1 MNTSSSSARRWLSAL
16 VCLLGLQATGT
27 SLAAPGDLDTNFNAA
42 GTPPGYA
49 LAKVGRSALQADA
62 AAQVV
67 RQPDGKLVQV
77 GTCRGI
83 FVMRVC
89 LARFNADGTVDTSF
103 NPDATQGGLQPDL
116 QPGELIVDDGVG
128 GDQFYGVAVRV
139 LASGRLLVAATC
151 NNPTSGYSDFC
162 VVAVTS
168 GGVLDTAFNAGGTFP
183 GVARVTPAAFYNNAR
198 DMTVQA
204 DGRIV
209 LVGACGEQIIN
220 RTACVVRFNADG
232 SVDTSFN
239 ATGSQPGVRV
249 EVLGADGD
257 SDATSVAQQTD
268 GKLVIGAS
276 CSDAGQR
283 KFCVM
288 RLTAAGGVDST
299 GFASATG
306 GKRVLAFA
314 NDEHLLAAVAVQSDG
329 KILLAGDCADT
340 DALFVTTHAFC
351 VARLLADGTLDT
363 ATFNAGAAAA
373 ERGRVRF
380 SIASNGDAATAMTLL
395 PGGKIALAGTC
406 RYDQGLGTGVI
417 CLAQLN
423 SDGSF
428 DPAFGMGGKAIR
440 PTVSNQRDLAQ
451 HALVQ
456 PDGKWIVS
464 ARCFRGAPEVFCLAR
479 FEGLSAAASCALNVD
494 GNGVLEPQSDGVLI
508 LRYLLGLRGTALST
522 GAIGGGATRT
532 GGTLE
537 SYLGALDLNAEGDA
551 APARATTDG
560 VLLLRALLGLRGS
573 ALTTGVINSG
583 ARDATAIRN
592 WITATHGATCLP

>member
-1 MNTSSSSARRWLSAL
+1 ML
-16 VCLLGLQATGT
+16 VCVVGLQAAGT

-42 GTPPGYA
+42 GAVPGYA

-62 AAQVV
+62 AAQVA
-67 RQPDGKLVQV
+67 RQSDGKLVQV
-77 GTCRGI
+77 GTCRGV
-83 FVMRVC
+83 FVMRLC

-103 NPDATQGGLQPDL
+103 NTDATQGGLQPDL
-116 QPGELIVDDGVG
+116 QPGELIVDDGVS

-139 LASGRLLVAATC
+139 LASGRILAAATC

-168 GGVLDTAFNAGGTFP
+168 GGVLDTAFNAGGAYP
-183 GVARVTPAAFYNNAR
+183 GVARVTPAAFYNNVR

-220 RTACVVRFNADG
+220 RTACAVRFNANG
-232 SVDTSFN
+232 SIDTSFN

-249 EVLGADGD
+249 ESIGADGD
-257 SDATSVAQQTD
+257 SDATSVAQQAD
-268 GKLVIGAS
+268 GKLLIGAS

-288 RLTAAGGVDST
+288 RLTSAGAVDGAS
-299 GFASATG
+299 FASGAG
-306 GKRVLAFA
+306 GKRVLAFG
-314 NDEHLLAAVAVQSDG
+314 NDEHLLAAVAVQGDG
-329 KILLAGDCADT
+329 KILLAGDCANT
-340 DALFVTTHAFC
+340 DMLFVTTHAFC

-380 SIASNGDAATAMTLL
+380 SVASNGDAATAMTLL

-428 DPAFGMGGKAIR
+428 DTAFGSGGTAIR
-440 PTVSNQRDLAQ
+440 PTLSNQRDLAQ

-479 FEGLSAAASCALNVD
+479 FDGLSAAASCALNVD

-508 LRYLLGLRGTALST
+508 LRYVLGVRGTALST
-522 GAIGGGATRT
+522 GALGGGATRT
-532 GGTLE
+532 GAALE
-537 SYLGALDLNAEGDA
+537 SYLDGLDLNADGDA
-551 APARATTDG
+551 PPARATTDG
-560 VLLLRALLGLRGS
+560 VLLLRALLGLTGS
-573 ALTTGVINSG
+573 ALTTGVTQSG
-583 ARDATAIRN
+583 APGVRDAVAIRS
-592 WITATHGATCLP
+592 WITTTHGATCLP